1 MPGEILASV
10 SHVSRSFFDRLAV
23 DDVSFDICR
32 GEVLGLLGPNGAG
45 KTSTMRMLCGIL
57 APGGGRIA
65 VGGHD
70 IVEAPE
76 PAKALIG
83 YLPEQPPLYPD
94 LTVDQYLEF
103 CAGLRRIPGRQR
115 AVVVGRARE
124 KCGLMGFGRRLI
136 GNLSKG
142 YQQRVGIA
150 QAIVH
155 DPPLIVL
162 DEPTVGLDPVQ
173 IVEVRSLIRELGADH
188 GVLVA
193 THILPEV
200 RAACDRVLIIG
211 NGRVLLD
218 QSLATLHQCGDGA
231 AFIVALRAPP
241 APEALRAVP
250 SVTAVQQL
258 DALRFRVSA
267 ADGPDTA
274 AQLAV
279 AAARGGWGLFELVP
293 ETDTLE
299 QTFLRLTRD
308 DGGGTVMEP
317 RPR

>member
-1 MPGEILASV
+1 
-10 SHVSRSFFDRLAV
+10 
-23 DDVSFDICR
+23 
-32 GEVLGLLGPNGAG
+32 
-45 KTSTMRMLCGIL
+45 
-57 APGGGRIA
+57 
-65 VGGHD
+65 
-70 IVEAPE
+70 
-76 PAKALIG
+76 
-83 YLPEQPPLYPD
+83 
-94 LTVDQYLEF
+94 
-103 CAGLRRIPGRQR
+103 
-115 AVVVGRARE
+115 
-124 KCGLMGFGRRLI
+124 MGFGRRLI